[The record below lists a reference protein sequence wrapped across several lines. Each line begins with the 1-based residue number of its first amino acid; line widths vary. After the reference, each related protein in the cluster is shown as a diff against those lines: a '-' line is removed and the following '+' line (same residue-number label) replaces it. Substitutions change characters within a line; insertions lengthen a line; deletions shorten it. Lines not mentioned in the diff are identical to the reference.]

1 MSHPRGKRKAELRQH
16 GLLPVGPFLRL
27 KILKRVCV
35 GGRGSFWMEGF
46 QFSLSILTKVDVSG
60 LPEKLR
66 MEPGYFSFLNSLP
79 LSLFT
84 SAG

>member
-1 MSHPRGKRKAELRQH
+1 
-16 GLLPVGPFLRL
+16 
-27 KILKRVCV
+27 
-35 GGRGSFWMEGF
+35 MEGF
-46 QFSLSILTKVDVSG
+46 HFSLSILTKFDVSG